1 MAIEPP
7 QGCIPAPYRR
17 RRPDKTVLYGVVQA
31 HFETYL
37 CRCGEGNWDGSAVP
51 AHVEREFR
59 RYLECG
65 ILAHGF
71 ARARCAEC
79 GHDFLVAYSCKGR
92 GVCPSCNTR
101 RMAETAA
108 HLVDHVFPRLPV
120 RQWVLSLPK
129 RLRYFL
135 RHDARTVT
143 AVLKIFLRVVE
154 QVLRERAPGS
164 APKAR
169 LGAVSF
175 VHRFGAALNQHLH
188 FHCCVIDGVFEP
200 GRGDDETVRFR
211 EAALSDADTQRVQAL
226 VRQRVLRW
234 FVRHGYLEKDDAKEM
249 GQWDNSGG
257 FSVDASV
264 RIEAND
270 RAGLER
276 LLRYCARPPFAL
288 ERLEAIDAH
297 RLIYRLPKPR
307 PDGSTEL
314 LLSPL
319 ELIQRLAALIPPPRG
334 HRHRYHG
341 VLAPNATLRTAV
353 TALARDASNGIQEQP
368 GQEKEATEDVVES
381 LLRSPARYLWAM
393 LLARI
398 YESAPLACPHCGAD
412 MRIIA
417 FVTDGVSVRRILN
430 HIGEPAQP
438 PRIAPAR
445 GPPAWEAEAE
455 PLRLPDPIAQP
466 EPDFQFD
473 QTVSW

>member
-1 MAIEPP
+1 M
-7 QGCIPAPYRR
+7 
-17 RRPDKTVLYGVVQA
+17 V
-31 HFETYL
+31 
-37 CRCGEGNWDGSAVP
+37 
-51 AHVEREFR
+51 
-59 RYLECG
+59 
-65 ILAHGF
+65 
-71 ARARCAEC
+71 
-79 GHDFLVAYSCKGR
+79 
-92 GVCPSCNTR
+92 
-101 RMAETAA
+101 ETAA
-108 HLVDHVFPRLPV
+108 HLVDHVFPQLPV

-154 QVLRERAPGS
+154 QVLRERSPGA
-164 APKAR
+164 APKVR

-175 VHRFGAALNQHLH
+175 VHRFGSALNEHLH

-200 GRGDDETVRFR
+200 DQGGEEAVRFR
-211 EAALSDADTQRVQAL
+211 EAVLTDADVQWVQAR

-234 FVRHGYLEKDDAKEM
+234 FVRQGYLDKDDAKDM
-249 GQWDNSGG
+249 AQWRNGGG

-264 RIEAND
+264 RIEADD

-288 ERLEAIDAH
+288 ERLEAIDAQ
-297 RLIYRLPKPR
+297 RLIYHLSKPQ
-307 PDGSTEL
+307 PDGRTDL
-314 LLSPL
+314 MLTPL
-319 ELIQRLAALIPPPRG
+319 ELIDRLAALIPPPHT

-341 VLAPNATLRTAV
+341 VLAPNATLRAAV
-353 TALARDASNGIQEQP
+353 TALAREASKGAQQQA
-368 GQEKEATEDVVES
+368 GQEKEDTEDAVEAPW
-381 LLRSPARYLWAM
+381 RSPARYLWAM

-398 YESAPLACPHCGAD
+398 YESAPLACPQCGAD

-417 FVTDGVSVRRILN
+417 FVTDGVSIRGILE
-430 HIGEPAQP
+430 HIGEPADP

-445 GPPAWEAEAE
+445 GPPAWETEAEA
-455 PLRLPDPIAQP
+455 LQLADPIAQP